1 MIEVIAEKHANL
13 AGVNY
18 IRNQLDS
25 GELTSGSTVM
35 LEQTSALNGVF
46 EALVN
51 DEITGEELTTAL
63 DGYFFYNS
71 TDVDNWVDL
80 MYELKEND
88 IKVVAYDAGYAI
100 KALESGQSTLDE
112 YVQTKQDRIEKLC
125 ELRDKI
131 ISPTNATPDESAQNN
146 DVSSEDKSLS
156 NDFNNASTNDEPPHT
171 LSKDDLANIQH
182 INERIATIEESIEL
196 ITEHYDK
203 SSVAKQIDIIAAQ
216 ELVEGNGEC
225 TRDGVTT
232 EFISKSD
239 STGKILV
246 HAGEAHVVFGNDGV
260 GTEGL
265 LDENLRQAV
274 GHENVTVT
282 SVRDSMDGW
291 NNWDHYKIED
301 EQNPLQSE
309 EVKYSVDKLVVVDP
323 ESWEMKSFDNPT
335 SLQAQIDATNPPAEA
350 QLATTEPETTTPA
363 TPGM

>member
-88 IKVVAYDAGYAI
+88 IKVVACDAGYAI
-100 KALESGQSTLDE
+100 KALESGQSTL
-112 YVQTKQDRIEKLC
+112 
-125 ELRDKI
+125 
-131 ISPTNATPDESAQNN
+131 
-146 DVSSEDKSLS
+146 
-156 NDFNNASTNDEPPHT
+156 DEPPHT